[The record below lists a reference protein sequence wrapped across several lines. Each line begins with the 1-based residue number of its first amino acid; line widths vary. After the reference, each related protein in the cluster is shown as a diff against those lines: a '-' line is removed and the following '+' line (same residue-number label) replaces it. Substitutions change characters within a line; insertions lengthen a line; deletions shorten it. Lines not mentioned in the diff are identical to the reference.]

1 MHESVKSDEL
11 GSCDAPCQSPDN
23 TPPKNRRGGSLF
35 PEEKGLFEGKNEVR
49 TWQNES
55 KKGKASKILS
65 GVVSLKMHP
74 VNGAE

>member
-1 MHESVKSDEL
+1 MSLAHVMPHANRL
-11 GSCDAPCQSPDN
+11 I
-23 TPPKNRRGGSLF
+23 TPPKKIGGGGSLF